1 MTHIKLPAG
10 YEDWVEVSPTP
21 EGEYVKVEVIHWTP
35 LGRGGHAGM
44 PIEKLRYFVPP
55 KPKPVLPE
63 VKAGAVIRFTHK
75 SYGTTVQAV
84 KWRTGSDWHIQFGG
98 VGRGLC
104 ETYCGDA
111 WLLENVDANGF
122 TVELEGL

>member
-1 MTHIKLPAG
+1 MTHVKLPAA
-10 YEDWVEVSPTP
+10 YEDWVESTYPGPDSERLRVLVDHFPG
-21 EGEYVKVEVIHWTP
+21 EGYGTHKQT
-35 LGRGGHAGM
+35 L
-44 PIEKLRYFVPP
+44 YFVPP
-55 KPKPVLPE
+55 KPKPVLPD
-63 VKAGAVIRFTHK
+63 VKPGAVVRFTHR

-84 KWRTGSDWHIQFGG
+84 KWRTGSDWHIQFSG